1 MNRDSK
7 RKHKVNLQMTVTSR
21 RNAWFTSHLR
31 ETEQIFL
38 TVLELKLNIIG
49 KSKVTLNTAVITKT
63 MSLTTKQ

>member
-1 MNRDSK
+1 
-7 RKHKVNLQMTVTSR
+7 MTVTSR

-38 TVLELKLNIIG
+38 TVLELKLDIIG